1 MLCRLCAPYRGYGI
15 HLTVTELE
23 IASFIGAQWRYTVA
37 WSIHHRDR
45 LRSNV
50 IASFAEPVEF
60 TCVDEAL
67 DYAEARAHTFVD
79 CIVAAGGATNK
90 VPAHRLIN
98 RSSF

>member
-15 HLTVTELE
+15 DIRATELE
-23 IASFIGAQWRYTVA
+23 IASFIGAESRYTVA
-37 WSIHHRDR
+37 WSIHRDG

-50 IASFAEPVEF
+50 IASFAEPLEF
-60 TCVDEAL
+60 TCAIEAL

-90 VPAHRLIN
+90 APGTG
-98 RSSF
+98 